1 LKNNLAFQSSNIKK
15 SVINHAKN
23 KINSGEFCSLPLM
36 LTKHHDKKCI
46 DMLKNIIGKISLQ
59 VLTHYTNTSSFP
71 KQCRQWS
78 MTSGNVMLNE
88 WFFSLW
94 HQWHDYEITLPT
106 FPHCLL
112 IYWWFHRLAWPLPK
126 FINTWGAVNTL
137 EKLRKRLFSDCKW
150 LYEYEI
156 NWYNW
161 PENPKFFHKS
171 ILYQAVQLLSSDQNQ
186 NVHGTSDLVHYRW

>member
-1 LKNNLAFQSSNIKK
+1 MKNNLAFQSSNIKK

-23 KINSGEFCSLPLM
+23 KLIVVNFVLCLM
-36 LTKHHDKKCI
+36 LTKHHNKKCI
-46 DMLKNIIGKISLQ
+46 DMLKNINGKISLQ
-59 VLTHYTNTSSFP
+59 VVTHYTNTSSFP
-71 KQCRQWS
+71 KQWRQWS
-78 MTSGNVMLNE
+78 MMSGNVMLNE
-88 WFFSLW
+88 WFFFFMTPMTWLW
-94 HQWHDYEITLPT
+94 NHTPY

-171 ILYQAVQLLSSDQNQ
+171 IPYQAVQLLSSDQNQ